1 MKHCSTT
8 GRVTL
13 ADGDETDRVEEHLF
27 ACGDCSA
34 RLHDMASLGAG
45 LAALAH
51 QGRVTGIVSRTLL
64 NRMQRDGVHVRL
76 YSVVSGET
84 VPCAVFPAD
93 DLVVAAMRADFS
105 AADAVTLSVMG
116 PGDSPI
122 GEVDDVP
129 VSRSGQRTPLGP
141 ACRSRASDAIDAAA
155 DHARVRWRDARRT
168 RHLRARPLSVDTADV
183 TILPVPS
190 GGAPRPHTSAGPN
203 TTAGIRNSPMQ
214 QSVPVTHRFRS
225 ARKDSGRMYDI
236 PPLSLDDI
244 G

>member
-1 MKHCSTT
+1 MMPSCNAPIPDETLLDYWA
-8 GRVTL
+8 RDL

-27 ACGDCSA
+27 ACGDCST

-129 VSRSGQRTPLGP
+129 VSRSDSELLWVLPAAVVRQMPSMRLRLTLASVGATRAVLGTYVLDH
-141 ACRSRASDAIDAAA
+141 SAS
-155 DHARVRWRDARRT
+155 
-168 RHLRARPLSVDTADV
+168 
-183 TILPVPS
+183 
-190 GGAPRPHTSAGPN
+190 TSP
-203 TTAGIRNSPMQ
+203 T
-214 QSVPVTHRFRS
+214 
-225 ARKDSGRMYDI
+225 
-236 PPLSLDDI
+236 
-244 G
+244 